1 MKIEITDIP
10 NGQLIKDINLQ
21 IHFENGQVQQ
31 IQEIQPI
38 QKEQESNTSTTNTEI
53 PNEML
58 SGEF

>member
-38 QKEQESNTSTTNTEI
+38 QTEQESNTTNTEI

>member
-31 IQEIQPI
+31 IQEIQH
-38 QKEQESNTSTTNTEI
+38 QKDLKKDTTETEI

>member
-38 QKEQESNTSTTNTEI
+38 QKDLEKDTTETEI

>member
-31 IQEIQPI
+31 IQEIQP
-38 QKEQESNTSTTNTEI
+38 KKDLKKDTTETEI

>member
-31 IQEIQPI
+31 IQEIQPKKDLE
-38 QKEQESNTSTTNTEI
+38 KETTETEI

>member
-38 QKEQESNTSTTNTEI
+38 QKDLEKDTTETDI

-58 SGEF
+58 SDEF

>member
-10 NGQLIKDINLQ
+10 NRQLIKDINLQ

-31 IQEIQPI
+31 IQEIQP
-38 QKEQESNTSTTNTEI
+38 KKDLEKDTTETEI

>member
-31 IQEIQPI
+31 IQEIQP
-38 QKEQESNTSTTNTEI
+38 QKDLKKDTTETEI

-58 SGEF
+58 SDEY

>member
-31 IQEIQPI
+31 IQEIQPK
-38 QKEQESNTSTTNTEI
+38 KEQESTAGTANTEI

>member
-31 IQEIQPI
+31 IQEIQP
-38 QKEQESNTSTTNTEI
+38 QKDLEKDTTETEI

-58 SGEF
+58 SC